1 MATKIN
7 LRKAAALQTIL
18 HDLIKTIVVTP
29 VVRINEFQDPATIIN
44 EASAVFYA
52 NDTRRNDL
60 MMSIYS
66 IRSQVGVQNAMC
78 GVSNKLGHIAYIDRR
93 ISQLTDMVSNA
104 EKVQEIAVITGKLD
118 KIRNRPADS
127 RASFY
132 GGERDEVETGIMT
145 EDQIASIQGVIRDLK
160 RQKSNIN
167 DEILELNVRTEFDLT
182 PEVESV
188 LQREGLI

>member
-18 HDLIKTIVVTP
+18 HDLIKTIEVNP
-29 VVRINEFQDPATIIN
+29 VVKINEFQDPAAIIT
-44 EASAVFYA
+44 EASATFYA

-78 GVSNKLGHIAYIDRR
+78 GVSNKLGHIAYIDKRVG
-93 ISQLTDMVSNA
+93 QLTEMTSHA
-104 EKVQEIAVITGKLD
+104 EKMQELVVIAGKLD
-118 KIRNRPADS
+118 KIRNRSSDS
-127 RASFY
+127 RASIY
-132 GGERDEVETGIMT
+132 GHHDEVETGILST
-145 EDQIASIQGVIRDLK
+145 EQIAAIQGVIRDLK
-160 RQKSNIN
+160 RQKSTMN
-167 DEILELNVRTEFDLT
+167 DEILELNVRTEFELT
-182 PEVESV
+182 PEVEAV